1 MLFSLL
7 FACIEGLVFEDKETG
22 SGGGDD
28 TGIEDIDDT
37 ETGDTGGDDTGG
49 DDTGGDDTGEEPEG
63 TTLTWEVEGDY
74 AASAFSLVHIEFPL
88 ADGENFAM
96 GAIWADAEAAATV
109 SLEIT
114 EDPEDFYQEL
124 APGLFLAAFLG
135 ALHEDDGDNRW
146 EGDEGFTAVSPEFAI
161 FLDGAIP
168 PELLNAGLHN
178 GWNAVLFE
186 GESFSIG
193 DPEAMPLPIA
203 LTETL
208 TLAGTVDDTIEH
220 DDRVVALPATIFA
233 GRPVS
238 SLMADV
244 ALPGDGT
251 WSVTLDGAPPDDHFV
266 DIDGDGVDEAVEFPV
281 GYVDG
286 DQSGGFN
293 ADADTVVSLAC
304 VDGRPIGGWWLAP
317 PRDVVQLLSI
327 QSAGYSLGWLPVLLA
342 EDDGVIVGDEEAQ
355 SAVLSTACL
364 FSD

>member
-7 FACIEGLVFEDKETG
+7 FACNENPVVDDKETG

-37 ETGDTGGDDTGG
+37 ETGDSGGH
-49 DDTGGDDTGEEPEG
+49 DTGGDDTGEEPEG
-63 TTLTWEVEGDY
+63 TTLTWEVEGDFDG
-74 AASAFSLVHIEFPL
+74 SAFSMVHIEFPE
-88 ADGENFAM
+88 ADGENFTM

-114 EDPEDFYQEL
+114 DDPEDFYQEL
-124 APGLFLAAFLG
+124 APGLFLAAFVG

-146 EGDEGFTAVSPEFAI
+146 EGGEGFTAVSREFAI
-161 FLDGAIP
+161 FFDGGLP
-168 PELLNAGLHN
+168 PDLLNAGLHA

-186 GESFSIG
+186 GENFTVG

-208 TLAGTVDDTIEH
+208 AMGGTVDDTIHE

-233 GRPVS
+233 GQPVS

-244 ALPGDGT
+244 SLPGDGT
-251 WSVTLDGAPPDDHFV
+251 WSVTLDGAPPSDHFV
-266 DIDGDGVDEAVEFPV
+266 DIDGDGVEEAVEFPA

-286 DQSGGFN
+286 DHSGSFA
-293 ADADTVVSLAC
+293 ADADTVVALGC
-304 VDGRPIGGWWLAP
+304 VDGKPIGGWWLAP
-317 PRDVVQLLSI
+317 PRDVVQLISI
-327 QSAGYSLGWLPVLLA
+327 QSAGYSLGWLAVLLA
-342 EDDGVIVGDEEAQ
+342 DEGGVVGDEEAQ
-355 SAVLSTACL
+355 SAVLSTACM
-364 FSD
+364 FTE